1 MALSDSQD
9 QNAKKP
15 YDHFLVYAEPIV
27 FREIEAQREVIKGA
41 FH

>member
-1 MALSDSQD
+1 MVLCDSQG

-27 FREIEAQREVIKGA
+27 FRE
-41 FH
+41 FDS

>member
-27 FREIEAQREVIKGA
+27 FHRN
-41 FH
+41 